1 MPYVDLTT
9 ARVPL
14 LDEETGRFSDEYA
27 PPSVVADKEAAEA
40 AQVIA
45 VTAAGEALVSEGAA
59 KESERLALEYA
70 GDSQES
76 SVASDGFRALSATAA
91 GDASASQVA
100 TKALRDEA
108 KTIRDSINADRGVA
122 NGLATLDATGRIPS
136 NMLPLSALEYKGAWN
151 ASTNS
156 PTLSDATGSLGD
168 MYRVSVAAL
177 RNLGSGNIDFQAND
191 NLIHNGTIWEK
202 IDNTDQVSS
211 VAGRQGAVVLTKSD
225 VGLANV
231 DNTTD
236 ANKPIST
243 ATQTALNNTVSSGS
257 VVGDNLVLTKVGGG
271 QVTAGNVRGPQGL
284 MGEQIP
290 VVDLPNVSGVLD
302 LSAYVLPR
310 VFNITLTGNV
320 TSIVLPA
327 HQLYSFVHALN
338 FKQDATGGRTVTFPA
353 ALKFPKGYKPLLSTA
368 GGAIDQLYFEST
380 GSDWLG
386 KVGGFEFA

>member
-1 MPYVDLTT
+1 MSYVDLTT

-14 LDEETGRFSDEYA
+14 LDKETGRFSDEYA
-27 PPSVVADKEAAEA
+27 PPSVVADKEAAQA
-40 AQVIA
+40 AQIIA

-59 KESERLALEYA
+59 KESERLAMEYA

-91 GDASASQVA
+91 GESSASQVA

-108 KTIRDSINADRGVA
+108 KAIRDSINADRGVA
-122 NGLATLDATGRIPS
+122 NGLATLDASGRIPS
-136 NMLPLSALEYKGAWN
+136 SMLPLSALEYKGTWN
-151 ASTNS
+151 ASTNT
-156 PTLSDATGSLGD
+156 PALSDVTGSLGD
-168 MYRVSVAAL
+168 MYRVSTAGL
-177 RNLGSGNIDFQAND
+177 RNLGSGNIDFQVTD

-202 IDNTDQVSS
+202 VDNTDQVSS

-231 DNTTD
+231 DNTSD
-236 ANKPIST
+236 ANKPVST

-257 VVGDNLVLTKVGGG
+257 VVGNDLVLTKVGGS
-271 QVTAGNVRGPQGL
+271 QVNAGNVRGPQGL

-290 VVDLPNVSGVLD
+290 VVDLNNVSGVLD

-310 VFNITLTGNV
+310 VFNITLVGAV

-327 HQLYSFVHALN
+327 HQLYSFVHELN
-338 FKQDATGGRTVTFPA
+338 FKQDTTGGRTVTFPS
-353 ALKFPKGYKPLLSTA
+353 ALKFSRGVKPPLTA
-368 GGAIDQLYFEST
+368 SAGAIDQIYFEST